1 MVYFLP
7 TFCKRIRMT
16 KNERILVSIGAIA
29 LTGLLIFSFRR
40 AQTKKRLDHISDEG
54 YETAHD
60 VLYPKK
66 RKGYKT
72 HYGPVLPS

>member
-1 MVYFLP
+1 
-7 TFCKRIRMT
+7 MT
-16 KNERILVSIGAIA
+16 KNEKILVGIGALA

-40 AQTKKRLDHISDEG
+40 AQSKKRLRDISDEG

-60 VLYPKK
+60 VLYPTK
-66 RKGYKT
+66 RKSYKT